1 MGSYLLRAE
10 YPVPLPVGNRPSPE
24 DVAAWLERLI
34 RSENVSVQRVGETA
48 LEFRSRFRLS
58 RSHDSLASFAR
69 GEVEVRDGADGPI
82 IEVHANP
89 HLWRGLIPL
98 ALVGFFGWTDA
109 AAILRWGAG
118 LGGIVI
124 GGILL
129 FLNWS
134 GLNMFLISTA
144 ARLRT
149 WRTGHPYLP
158 LPKDSGAA

>member
-1 MGSYLLRAE
+1 VGAYLFRAE
-10 YPVPLPVGNRPSPE
+10 YPVPLPVGNRPSTE

-34 RSENVSVQRVGETA
+34 RSENVSVQRVGETT

-69 GEVEVRDGADGPI
+69 GEVEVRGGADGPI
-82 IEVHANP
+82 IEVRANP

-98 ALVGFFGWTDA
+98 ALVGLFGWTDA
-109 AAILRWGAG
+109 AAILRWG
-118 LGGIVI
+118 

-134 GLNMFLISTA
+134 GLNVFLISTA
-144 ARLRT
+144 ASLRT
-149 WRTGHPYLP
+149 WRTGRPYLP